1 MRRILPSWSTEK
13 GGGELLLFAV
23 SSKRAE
29 VPLSLPS
36 SSITEIW
43 YISEC
48 ISVDSGIE
56 IETLVSTASGQN
68 SFSSRRV
75 MMTFAREL

>member
-1 MRRILPSWSTEK
+1 M
-13 GGGELLLFAV
+13 LLFTV

-29 VPLSLPS
+29 EPLSLPS
-36 SSITEIW
+36 SSVTEIW
-43 YISEC
+43 YTSEW

-68 SFSSRRV
+68 SFSSSRV